1 MPARDVVAQAT
12 AAEAPNGLAQE
23 AQKASGFADWSEGNV
38 QGLSAEAAAQ
48 RDALRRL
55 ATGQDS
61 YSAEQ
66 LRQNLGQNLAA
77 QQSMAAGARPGNSAM
92 AALNASQNAMRLG
105 SGLAGQQALA
115 GIQERQ
121 AAQDAL
127 SKMILG
133 ERGQDVTGALG
144 SRSNAIQ
151 GYIGKNQQDNQP
163 SGFMRVLGGI
173 APILGA
179 LSDKRAKKNIK
190 KGDGDAKRALDSLKA
205 YTYDYKD
212 EKHGKGRQFGVMAQ
226 DLEKAGLKH
235 AVRETRRSARSST
248 AGSCR
253 SRTPPCSPSSAAA
266 SASSR
271 AGRRDASRW
280 RSSRRSTTRSG
291 PRRTGCSGQ
300 TARQ

>member
-1 MPARDVVAQAT
+1 MTDYSRWNFAPIGGGMTGAQMQDRMLASLQKK
-12 AAEAPNGLAQE
+12 PNDLAQQ
-23 AQKASGFADWSEGNV
+23 AQKAGAFADWSEGNV
-38 QGLSAEAAAQ
+38 QGLSAEALAQ

-55 ATGQDS
+55 ASGQDS

-105 SGLAGQQALA
+105 SGLAGQQSLA
-115 GIQERQ
+115 GIAERQ
-121 AAQDAL
+121 AAQKAL
-127 SKMILG
+127 SDMILG
-133 ERGQDVTGALG
+133 ERGQDVQGALG
-144 SRSNAIQ
+144 SRGNAIQ

-163 SGFMRVLGGI
+163 SGLMRVLGGI
-173 APILGA
+173 APIVGA

-190 KGDGDAKRALDSLKA
+190 KGAGDAKRALDSLKA

-235 AVRETRRSARSST
+235 AVRETPIGKVVDGGKLSLSNT
-248 AGSCR
+248 AML
-253 SRTPPCSPSSAAA
+253 AEL
-266 SASSR
+266 
-271 AGRRDASRW
+271 GRRVGKLEGGKKGRK
-280 RSSRRSTTRSG
+280 
-291 PRRTGCSGQ
+291 
-300 TARQ
+300 